1 MFYRKHNRVTLDC
14 GTEQITKQSHKAEC
28 DIHNILKQYQRTGII
43 THVQNARPTYTDLP
57 SDMDYQNALNT
68 MIAAEAAFNDLP
80 ARVRAKW
87 DNDPAAFL
95 AAFSDP
101 QQEATLRE
109 YGLLKPAEGPQANS
123 ATQTAPTAQNAPT
136 GS

>member
-80 ARVRAKW
+80 ARVRANW
-87 DNDPAAFL
+87 NNDPAAFL

-101 QQEATLRE
+101 DQEAKLRD
-109 YGLLKPAEGPQANS
+109 YGLLKPAEGPQQPA
-123 ATQTAPTAQNAPT
+123 ATLTSPDA
-136 GS
+136 